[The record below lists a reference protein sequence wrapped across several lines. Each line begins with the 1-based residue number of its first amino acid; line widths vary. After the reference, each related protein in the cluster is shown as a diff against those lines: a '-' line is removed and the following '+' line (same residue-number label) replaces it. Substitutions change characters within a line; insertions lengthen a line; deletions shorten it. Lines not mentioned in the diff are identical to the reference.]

1 MSYPPPTGRSGNK
14 VLNRA
19 YAAGAALAVGT
30 VAITGIF
37 VAKIANSYAAT
48 HSGGSGGSATNQG
61 TDNGSTDGTS
71 GGGQVSVPQ
80 QSQSPV
86 GGSNGS

>member
-1 MSYPPPTGRSGNK
+1 MLSYPPPGGRSASRL
-14 VLNRA
+14 LNRA
-19 YAAGAALAVGT
+19 FAAGAALAVGT

-48 HSGGSGGSATNQG
+48 HSGGSTTNQG
-61 TDNGSTDGTS
+61 TDQGRTDDGTS
-71 GGGQVSVPQ
+71 NGGQLSVPQ
-80 QSQSPV
+80 QNQAPV